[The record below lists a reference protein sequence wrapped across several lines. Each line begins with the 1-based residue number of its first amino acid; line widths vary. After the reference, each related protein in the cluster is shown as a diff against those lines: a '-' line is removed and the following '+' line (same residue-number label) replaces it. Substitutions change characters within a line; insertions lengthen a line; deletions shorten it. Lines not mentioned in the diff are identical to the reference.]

1 MNDDLNTS
9 VALSVLFDQVRLT
22 HTLLSEGPPT
32 QATLQ
37 ALNDQFTALGG
48 DVLGIVKSHYDQ
60 AGDAT
65 DDTLTD
71 KLVTLL
77 MEQRQAARK
86 AKDFATSDLI
96 RDKLTEA
103 GVELKDTPTGTEWSL
118 K

>member
-1 MNDDLNTS
+1 TS
-9 VALSVLFDQVRLT
+9 VALSVLFDQVRLAN
-22 HTLLSEGPPT
+22 TLLSGGQPT
-32 QATLQ
+32 QGTLQ
-37 ALNDQFTALGG
+37 ALNDQFTRLGG
-48 DVLGIVKSHYDQ
+48 NVLGIVKSHYDQ
-60 AGDAT
+60 SGDAA

-96 RDKLTEA
+96 RNKLADA